1 MEYGLRLSKRRIHS
15 GALLCMYVCGVVSY
29 YLKKINEMVGIFIVQ
44 GQGIPCFVIV
54 KLYKN
59 QTAFE

>member
-15 GALLCMYVCGVVSY
+15 GALLCMYVVSY
-29 YLKKINEMVGIFIVQ
+29 YLKKINEMVGIFIAQ
-44 GQGIPCFVIV
+44 CQGIPCVIIV